1 MKQLL
6 VRQIDDTIIRKLKLR
21 AAENGVSAEEQ
32 HRRIL
37 AEALNGPA
45 QVKEPLATYL
55 VKHPVCPKLDLPLD
69 RSSRREERGNMG

>member
-6 VRQIDDTIIRKLKLR
+6 VRNIDESLVRKLKVR

-37 AEALNGPA
+37 AEALNRP
-45 QVKEPLATYL
+45 QSVKEPLATYL
-55 VKHPVCPKLDLPLD
+55 VQHPVCPEVEIPLE
-69 RSSRREERGNMG
+69 RSGESENRETGL